1 MRIPGPSLPGTAT
14 VSQQGPSG
22 GAAPGPVERHSRLQS
37 AAPPPPEGPPFGRC
51 SCSELASPNSLER
64 RGKTLTRRLKTR
76 ERRGAAGAAKTSAA
90 PRGLPLSRDGAA
102 KSDLSSRTDTNRLS
116 NCSRPTPRSPAPS
129 LLKSRPVSL
138 RVFAQVRE
146 Y

>member
-14 VSQQGPSG
+14 VFQQGPSG

-37 AAPPPPEGPPFGRC
+37 VAPLPPEGPPFGRC

-76 ERRGAAGAAKTSAA
+76 EKRGGGGGGEDSRSSSGSAIEQGWGCKIG
-90 PRGLPLSRDGAA
+90 P
-102 KSDLSSRTDTNRLS
+102 
-116 NCSRPTPRSPAPS
+116 
-129 LLKSRPVSL
+129 
-138 RVFAQVRE
+138 
-146 Y
+146 